1 MSLPRNHESSKSAK
15 TKNFV
20 FPFFRV
26 FVIIEA

>member
-1 MSLPRNHESSKSAK
+1 MNLPRNHENGKSTK

-26 FVIIEA
+26 FVIKEA